1 MQNRWAMY
9 KRTAFFAGFVLLLG
23 SCAGPVDQGDMDTD
37 TSNQEAT
44 EPEAAMPEATEPE
57 AAMPE
62 AAEPEAAMPEA
73 AEPEAAEGDSTAP

>member
-44 EPEAAMPEATEPE
+44 EPEAAMPEA
-57 AAMPE
+57 
-62 AAEPEAAMPEA
+62 